1 MRYYLFTIQHNKE
14 KNAENRPATLGFNT
28 RDEAIAAWHEQRKN
42 DMRNSTLD
50 WAFSMVINSE
60 MGVEEYEKSGR
71 EYVPE
76 PEIEAEA

>member
-14 KNAENRPATLGFNT
+14 KDAENRPIPIGYDT
-28 RDEAIAAWHEQRKN
+28 RDEAIAAWHDQRKT

-60 MGVEEYEKSGR
+60 MGVEADEKSVR
-71 EYVPE
+71 ESE
-76 PEIEAEA
+76 PEAAE